1 MVIASTCFTKTDEI
15 KELGTHLKL
24 LMQNAWKVDLPLQ
37 VYINYVLEDGIV
49 EIENIVLERCNH

>member
-1 MVIASTCFTKTDEI
+1 
-15 KELGTHLKL
+15 
-24 LMQNAWKVDLPLQ
+24 MQNALKVDLALY